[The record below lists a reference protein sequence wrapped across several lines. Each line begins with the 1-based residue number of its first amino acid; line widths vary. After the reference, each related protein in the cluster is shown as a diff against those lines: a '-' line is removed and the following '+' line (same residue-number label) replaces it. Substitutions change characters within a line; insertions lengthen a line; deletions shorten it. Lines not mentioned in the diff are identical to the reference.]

1 MKERYSKKKWKKD
14 GEKKWKRD
22 NGEKKWK
29 RDNGEKKWKRDGERN
44 ERGMEKLTSSQKL
57 KENGKVESN
66 INEVERRI
74 TRNNKYF

>member
-14 GEKKWKRD
+14 
-22 NGEKKWK
+22 GEKKWK

-66 INEVERRI
+66 INEVESNINEVERRI